1 MFGNRFDVICI
12 GSATRD
18 NYLRAKYKLIDW
30 PEAPSKKAIVMPFG
44 EKMSVDEV
52 FSTIGGNAA
61 NAAVTFARYGFKTAC
76 LAKIGDDPAGREFT
90 NQMESSGVST
100 KLVIKTKEKP
110 TAYSVLL
117 LGDGERTILGYHG
130 ASDTFSMA
138 DVDLSKL
145 KAKWWYLS
153 LAGESDTMFLPLLD
167 FAKKNKIKVAFNPSG
182 HHIQHKKEEILSGLK
197 DIAFLVLNTGEAAEL
212 VGIPFSA
219 EGGPASGWEKKA
231 FEKLD
236 NLMPGIVA
244 VTDGPNG
251 VKASDGEKIY
261 SAGIYKEKAA
271 VDRTGCGDA
280 FGSGFAAVLADAGE
294 DYKNPEVIKK
304 AVAFASATATANLEI
319 LGATEGLL
327 TKSDFESDSRWKG
340 FDIKIE
346 KI

>member
-1 MFGNRFDVICI
+1 MFGRFDVICI

-18 NYLRAKYKLIDW
+18 NYLRGKYKLIDW
-30 PEAPSKKAIVMPFG
+30 PEAPSKKAIVLPFG
-44 EKMSVDEV
+44 EKFTMDEV
-52 FSTIGGNAA
+52 YSTIGGNAA

-76 LAKIGDDPAGREFT
+76 LAKIGEDPAGREFT
-90 NQMESSGVST
+90 HQMEEAGVST

-130 ASDTFSMA
+130 ASDTFTMA
-138 DVDLSKL
+138 DLDLGKL
-145 KAKWWYLS
+145 KSKWWYLS
-153 LAGESDTMFLPLLD
+153 LAGESDTMFLPLLE
-167 FAKKNKIKVAFNPSG
+167 FARANKIKVAFNPSG
-182 HHIQHKKEEILSGLK
+182 HHIEHKKSEILAGLK
-197 DIAFLVLNTGEAAEL
+197 DISFLVLNTGEAADL
-212 VGIPFSA
+212 VGIPF
-219 EGGPASGWEKKA
+219 EKEREV
-231 FEKLD
+231 FQKLD
-236 NLMPGIVA
+236 ELVPGVVA
-244 VTDGPNG
+244 ITDGPNG
-251 VKASDGEKIY
+251 VKVSDGQQTY

-304 AVAFASATATANLEI
+304 AIAFASATATANLEV

-327 TKSDFESDSRWKG
+327 TKGEFEAQDRWRN
-340 FDIKIE
+340 FDIKIN